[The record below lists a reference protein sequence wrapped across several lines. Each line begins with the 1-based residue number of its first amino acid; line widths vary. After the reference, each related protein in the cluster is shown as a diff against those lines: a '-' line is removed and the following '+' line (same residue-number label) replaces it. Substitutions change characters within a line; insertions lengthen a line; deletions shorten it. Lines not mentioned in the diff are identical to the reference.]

1 MAHLEEE
8 NLQLTMNNEQLR
20 LENNQVK
27 RNIEISTLKKES
39 LVLKKLKIQA
49 YFPYFTEAMFLEA
62 IF

>member
-1 MAHLEEE
+1 MHLEEE

-39 LVLKKLKIQA
+39 LILKKTKN
-49 YFPYFTEAMFLEA
+49 PG
-62 IF
+62 